1 MMDDP
6 ILAQFPD
13 AFVDQLIASADAPEP
28 RPAFVA
34 NLEQR
39 LLQQQQ
45 GVHQTGRQPVA
56 DRPGIHL
63 PSLHTLSDWL
73 RRTGSRLFPSFPICR
88 WQFAIILLVLILT
101 TALFVIGPQ
110 RVLAQVQRWLN
121 YVPGIGFVNL
131 SETQVLPSPVQVR
144 RGSITLQVDQV
155 VAGPERTQVIFTLPG
170 FSEQNLNAAQKN
182 TDQTSFTAFLVLPD
196 GSRLAPVRWELR
208 YGSASLEFRSLPA
221 GVRQVILLL
230 PRLPLVS
237 AGALPEAWEIP
248 LALVPAGGQKANDL
262 FPQPYQPTQAETT
275 VNGITLRVLDVA
287 QTADETA
294 IRYQVE
300 WPDPTWQFRGNYSI
314 NRTPELRDDLGHVYG
329 ESMGRQSS
337 SVAAVMDSPSVDRT
351 QAAPTPAPDHPNQ
364 VETIV
369 FPALSLPA
377 SQATLWLDSFG
388 FIINAEG
395 TVTLDLGAHQT
406 VGDAWPLDVTLEVA
420 GYPVHMTGAR
430 LREETVRM
438 GNGQQ
443 EDRTY
448 IELTVDPWHDQNGFT
463 LASVQLVNPEQNIYG
478 AIGQQINNGTIQ
490 YQGRLYIPDGK
501 TPVGRVTL
509 SVANAE
515 ITAKGPWAVS
525 WDVPGKDSAKVAQP
539 LRFAPKSP
547 AESGT
552 GMQPIAE
559 EVFLS
564 DRLSAVKLNGTGLPA
579 GATFVQ
585 AYGYDP
591 ATFDPSRTAVG
602 LYLEDQWGRRYDAG
616 RNEVFIRPDNEL
628 PGFSTDWTFF
638 PPLAPLA
645 QLVHL
650 HVLGIEVYLPGSAS
664 IEIEVPQAVDF
675 KAEEYPVVRYSNGGS
690 AQPSTMTRWVTDP
703 WPVDIAFEIAGYRL
717 HFTEAQIERN
727 EQSDP
732 VYTLLLKGDPMMQ
745 DPGKSHLLRLRFTET
760 VRPDGRTVPIDPDA
774 EKRDMLIPPYGAV
787 SPDQPG
793 ESQVR
798 AVILM
803 DVTAANQVD
812 LISGRYQV
820 TLNGVTIWVPGP
832 WDIPILPAGR

>member
-6 ILAQFPD
+6 ILSQFPD
-13 AFVDQLIASADAPEP
+13 SFVDPLIAAVDAPEP
-28 RPAFVA
+28 QPAFVA

-45 GVHQTGRQPVA
+45 GVHQNGRQPVA

-63 PSLHTLSDWL
+63 PSLHTLGNLL
-73 RRTGSRLFPSFPICR
+73 RRTGSRLFPSVPVRR
-88 WQFAIILLVLILT
+88 WQFAVILLILILT

-131 SETQVLPSPVQVR
+131 SETQVLPSPVQMR

-182 TDQTSFTAFLVLPD
+182 TDQTGFTAFLVLPD

-208 YGSASLEFRSLPA
+208 YGSASLEYRALPA
-221 GVRQVILLL
+221 GVRQVTLLL

-237 AGALPEAWEIP
+237 AGALPEEWEIP
-248 LALVPAGGQKANDL
+248 LTLVPAGGQNANDL
-262 FPQPYQPTQAETT
+262 FPQPYHPTQAETT

-300 WPDPTWQFRGNYSI
+300 WSDPAWQFHGNYSMI
-314 NRTPELRDDLGHVYG
+314 WMPELRDDLGHVYW
-329 ESMGRQSS
+329 ESMGWQSS

-351 QAAPTPAPDHPNQ
+351 QVAPTPVPDHPNQ
-364 VETIV
+364 LETIV
-369 FPALSLPA
+369 FPALSLSA

-388 FIINAEG
+388 FMINAEG

-406 VGDAWPLDVTLEVA
+406 VGDAWPLDAALEVA
-420 GYPVHMTGAR
+420 GYPIHMTGA
-430 LREETVRM
+430 LLSEETVRM

-448 IELTVDPWHDQNGFT
+448 IELTVEPWQDQNGFT
-463 LASVQLVNPEQNIYG
+463 LSSVQLANPEQNIYG
-478 AIGQQINNGTIQ
+478 SIGQQINNGTIQ
-490 YQGRLYIPDGK
+490 YQGRLYIPKGK
-501 TPVGRVTL
+501 TPVGLVTL
-509 SVANAE
+509 SVTNAE
-515 ITAKGPWAVS
+515 ITAKGPWSVTWS
-525 WDVPGKDSAKVAQP
+525 IPDKNPAKVAQP

-547 AESGT
+547 AESGI

-559 EVFLS
+559 EVLLS

-579 GATFVQ
+579 SAAFVQ

-591 ATFDPSRTAVG
+591 ATFDPSRTAAG

-616 RNEVFIRPDNEL
+616 RNQAIIRPDGDV
-628 PGFSTDWTFF
+628 PGYATDWIFF

-645 QLVHL
+645 QTGHL
-650 HVLGIEVYLPGSAS
+650 HVPGIEVYLPGSAS
-664 IEIEVPQAVDF
+664 FEIEVPQAVDF
-675 KAEEYPVVRYSNGGS
+675 KSKEYPVVGYSNGGA
-690 AQPSTMTRWVTDP
+690 AQPSTMTHWVTDP
-703 WPVDIAFEIAGYRL
+703 WPVDIAFGIAGFRL

-732 VYTLLLKGDPMMQ
+732 AYTLLLKGDPMMQ
-745 DPGKSHLLRLRFTET
+745 DSGKSHLLRLRFTET
-760 VRPDGRTVPIDPDA
+760 VRPDGRTVLIDPDA
-774 EKRDMLIPPYGAV
+774 EKIGMLIPPYGAV
-787 SPDQPG
+787 RPDQPG
-793 ESQVR
+793 ASQVR
-798 AVILM
+798 AGILM
-803 DVTAANQVD
+803 DVTAANQLD
-812 LISGRYQV
+812 LLSGWYRV